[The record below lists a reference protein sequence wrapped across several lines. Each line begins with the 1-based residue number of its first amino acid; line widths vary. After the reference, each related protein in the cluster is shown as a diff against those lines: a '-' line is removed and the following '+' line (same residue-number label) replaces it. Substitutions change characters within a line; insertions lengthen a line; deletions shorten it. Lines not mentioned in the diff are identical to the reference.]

1 MASVTPGRASIL
13 INEWVS
19 LWDHRTIWGLGLHHS
34 SKFLSHLRKPKLAR
48 RSLVPFHQSK
58 ALMYFPHFYPE
69 KFYNGSQIEKKC
81 QISLLTSQPRPF
93 SPLQWSDLSI
103 FQLSPAYSSIFS
115 SRALPAQY
123 LSTGRAILLASFSQP
138 PMQYLLT
145 EWEFSR
151 YLSTKPYSMSRPW
164 VGDALDVSPPSIIP
178 PGRGQVTCSAAK

>member
-1 MASVTPGRASIL
+1 
-13 INEWVS
+13 
-19 LWDHRTIWGLGLHHS
+19 
-34 SKFLSHLRKPKLAR
+34 
-48 RSLVPFHQSK
+48 
-58 ALMYFPHFYPE
+58 MYFPHFYPE

-138 PMQYLLT
+138 PTKDLLT
-145 EWEFSR
+145 RWEFLRIFQPSP
-151 YLSTKPYSMSRPW
+151 TQC
-164 VGDALDVSPPSIIP
+164 LDHEWICPGCFTRSPPVSFLLGG
-178 PGRGQVTCSAAK
+178 GR